1 MMILNG
7 TVYVKKEVKHT
18 ITTQLI
24 IKDSSGNIFNPK
36 SSETK
41 EKIDLDENF
50 WLLFATGNKIFM
62 HNHNQGT
69 LEEYQSIEE
78 VNEKF
83 IPLEQFLEQSSYY
96 GRKLILPAG
105 SEFTKNGKTFFYT
118 KDKEKYIILF
128 ILNDAL
134 IIKSLEEDPEYRLV
148 SRFNPEFS
156 KYVIGNEINP
166 EYFDKRRVYQDIIAQ
181 IYHKEK
187 KEDQEMKR

>member
-24 IKDSSGNIFNPK
+24 IKDSSGKIFNPK

-83 IPLEQFLEQSSYY
+83 IPLEQFLEQSSCY
-96 GRKLILPAG
+96 GKKLILPAG
-105 SEFTKNGKTFFYT
+105 SEFTKNGKTVFYT

-134 IIKSLEEDPEYRLV
+134 IIKSLDEDGEYRLV

-156 KYVIGNEINP
+156 KYIIGDEINP
-166 EYFDKRRVYQDIIAQ
+166 EYSDKNRYIKILSLKFII
-181 IYHKEK
+181 KEK
-187 KEDQEMKR
+187 KIIKK